1 MFWVFYSRNITGMFF
16 SYWISFFDFTV
27 YIPEGP
33 RTEGHFIDC
42 TRILVLVLQTSS
54 PEINKIVEESKKTFG
69 FKYKYCRK
77 LAIYCLIHKHEW
89 EQENAQETTHPLKD
103 FDFKISG
110 VEAILAKLFDV
121 VSAVTS
127 MAFVVTIPSDVW
139 SLNRLKITAIIDKD
153 CDVFNIQHI

>member
-1 MFWVFYSRNITGMFF
+1 M
-16 SYWISFFDFTV
+16 
-27 YIPEGP
+27 
-33 RTEGHFIDC
+33 
-42 TRILVLVLQTSS
+42 LVLQTSS
-54 PEINKIVEESKKTFG
+54 PEITKIIEESKKTFG
-69 FKYKYCRK
+69 LKYMYCRI
-77 LAIYCLIHKHEW
+77 LALYCLKHKHEW

-103 FDFKISG
+103 FDFKTSG

-139 SLNRLKITAIIDKD
+139 SLNRSKITAIIDKD